1 VAGGVRPGVGNDAG
15 PRSPL
20 VLSLML
26 ASGEPESA
34 RGVAAHMPPVPEVP
48 GAVEFVSPPT
58 GTPSI
63 DEDAYGAPLWFRSL
77 ADLVGGVSRHNGT
90 DIQLREELL
99 AAIRDEPATT
109 DEALKSKDWHPVLV
123 DELES
128 IKENKTWSLVNLPRG
143 HKAIGLKWVFKL
155 KHDEHG
161 DIVKHKVRLVA
172 KGYEQRQGVDFE
184 EVFVPIARMEPARVL
199 FILAAHNNWH
209 VHHMD
214 IKSTFLNG
222 DLGEGVSVSQPPGF
236 IKSG

>member
-1 VAGGVRPGVGNDAG
+1 
-15 PRSPL
+15 
-20 VLSLML
+20 
-26 ASGEPESA
+26 
-34 RGVAAHMPPVPEVP
+34 
-48 GAVEFVSPPT
+48 
-58 GTPSI
+58 
-63 DEDAYGAPLWFRSL
+63 
-77 ADLVGGVSRHNGT
+77 
-90 DIQLREELL
+90 L

-109 DEALKSKDWHPVLV
+109 DEALKSKDWRAVMV

-128 IKENKTWSLVNLPRG
+128 IKENKTWSLVNLLRG

-184 EVFVPIARMEPARVL
+184 EVFAPVARMEPVRVL

-222 DLGEGVSVSQPPGF
+222 DLGEGVYVSQPPGF